1 MFSLKSSHEI
11 RAINLKPVLDVCS
24 LQMVANYDK
33 VMKLALERGFYF
45 PSCEIYSDAP
55 AGFWEY
61 GPTGVNMKNKFVEL
75 WRRELVRR
83 DSMMEIDGCQIMSKS
98 VFVASGHI
106 GNFTDPIVK
115 CTKCNSTF
123 RADRYI
129 TEKTGENVSER
140 MADEDIN
147 NLVKKHN
154 LRCPNCKSEFGEV
167 SRFNMMFRLG
177 IGPAAEEAYLRP
189 ETCQTIFV
197 DFARVFKT
205 MRGRLPLGIAQVGKS
220 FRNEIAPRQS
230 LLRLREFYQA
240 EIEIFCNPKML
251 DEVPK
256 FEEVKNTV
264 LRISPHDGSSIS
276 ETTADDAIKKNLIPN
291 KLVAYYL
298 ALLIDFYDK
307 TGVDVKRSRFR
318 RLSDEEKAFYASVAF
333 DFEVETS
340 IGWLEL
346 VACNYRSDYDLK
358 GHGTISKQNLEVVD
372 PKDQS
377 KVLPHVFE
385 LSMGIDRSIYA
396 ILEHCYHEDEQHD
409 DRMVLR
415 LKPYLAPILVG
426 ILPLMTKDGL
436 DQKARKIHSDLK
448 FDFDTFYDESG
459 SIGRRYRRLEEIG
472 APFAV
477 TIDQTTMQDDTVTV
491 RHRDSMNQER
501 VNASQLRQY
510 MLNALAAAR
519 N

>member
-1 MFSLKSSHEI
+1 MNLG
-11 RAINLKPVLDVCS
+11 INLKPLRDVCS
-24 LQMVANYDK
+24 LQMVANYDE

-61 GPTGVNMKNKFVEL
+61 GPRGVNMKNKFIEL

-83 DSMMEIDGCQIMSKS
+83 DGMLEIDGCQIMSKS

-106 GNFTDPIVK
+106 GNFTDPVVK
-115 CTKCNSTF
+115 CTKCGSSF

-129 TEKTGENVSER
+129 TEKTGENVLER
-140 MADEDIN
+140 MAEQEIKA
-147 NLVKKHN
+147 LMKKHN
-154 LRCPNCKSEFGEV
+154 LRCPNCNGEFGEV
-167 SRFNMMFRLG
+167 SKFNMMFSVG

-240 EIEIFCNPKML
+240 EIEVFCNPDRLNEMPEFK
-251 DEVPK
+251 
-256 FEEVKNTV
+256 EVKNTI
-264 LRISPHDGSSIS
+264 LRLSDGSSII
-276 ETTADDAIKKNLIPN
+276 EVTAEEAISKGLTPN
-291 KLVAYYL
+291 KLITYYL
-298 ALLIDFYDK
+298 ALLVEFYDK
-307 TGVDVKRSRFR
+307 TGIDVKRSRFR
-318 RLSDEEKAFYASVAF
+318 NLSVDEKAFYASVAF

-358 GHGTISKQNLEVVD
+358 GHAITSKQNLEVLD
-372 PKDQS
+372 SATQN

-396 ILEHCYHEDEQHD
+396 ILEHCYYEDKQHD
-409 DRMVLR
+409 DRVVLR

-436 DQKARKIHSDLK
+436 DQKARQINSELK
-448 FDFDTFYDESG
+448 YDFETFYDESG

-472 APFAV
+472 TPFAV
-477 TIDQTTMQDDTVTV
+477 TVDKTTMQDDTVTI
-491 RHRDSMNQER
+491 RYRDTMQQER
-501 VNASQLRQY
+501 INISDLNQY
-510 MLNALAAAR
+510 LHKALGHR
-519 N
+519 